1 MDIVKGKIGNALTS
15 AASNHVVAT
24 ANDIYDESI
33 GKYQNE
39 INNDLQGI
47 VENGALINGL
57 QLDLKPS
64 DPNYLGIEYIYYV
77 DKDHVGTGAIELPL
91 ATGDNGGI
99 ISKDCYNYIHGI
111 RRDTIINSPIHISED
126 TNGIKLEFNT
136 RTNNTIEP
144 VTKYIPFASTTSG
157 GIISAD
163 LYKYLYNL
171 QNGAILINPLEIS
184 QATSGLTLKYS
195 SRRNN
200 SINSTNV
207 NIPLASDTKNG
218 VLSKEDYVALH
229 NLIDNSSSSTDSPY
243 GEYPLTIG
251 QSITFE
257 NVNGSLNMKW
267 SAISPGGEPFNNE
280 AVIPV
285 VNRNCSGLMP
295 SSSYLHLN
303 NLLDAHLVKD
313 VNVVSTYKKTESDTT
328 TQAAIEIT
336 KYSSITPTKTTLPI
350 PAATSTSSGVMTPAQ
365 VAFIEYNQGHNTC
378 DDFADIPAN
387 KHICLVDLTGIA
399 AAEGETSKALTV
411 VMEGTGEYDGAEVLL
426 YCHHDGTTDLG
437 IGVPASSTNGAEYV
451 LIPNNGEQDIYAGIQ
466 ELDFVLS
473 CTYINNKWYVRKA

>member
-33 GKYQNE
+33 GKYQNVL
-39 INNDLQGI
+39 NNDLQGI
-47 VENGALINGL
+47 VENNPLINGL
-57 QLDLKPS
+57 QLALKQS

-77 DKDHVGTGAIELPL
+77 DRDTSGTGALELPL
-91 ATGDNGGI
+91 ATSNNAGLMSSNYASMVSELYSKPYVIGPTISFQTATTGLNMKFKTGNNGKI
-99 ISKDCYNYIHGI
+99 ENIVVPRASS
-111 RRDTIINSPIHISED
+111 TS
-126 TNGIKLEFNT
+126 NGIF
-136 RTNNTIEP
+136 
-144 VTKYIPFASTTSG
+144 
-157 GIISAD
+157 
-163 LYKYLYNL
+163 
-171 QNGAILINPLEIS
+171 
-184 QATSGLTLKYS
+184 
-195 SRRNN
+195 
-200 SINSTNV
+200 
-207 NIPLASDTKNG
+207 
-218 VLSKEDYVALH
+218 SKEDYIALH

-251 QSITFE
+251 QPITFE

-285 VNRNCSGLMP
+285 VNSNCSGLMP

-365 VAFIEYNQGHNTC
+365 VAFIEYNQGHNTY
-378 DDFADIPAN
+378 DDFTDIPAN

-399 AAEGETSKALTV
+399 VEGETSKTLTV

-426 YCHHDGTTDLG
+426 YCHHDGDANLG
-437 IGVPASSTNGAEYV
+437 IGVPDSTNGAEYV
-451 LIPNNGEQDIYAGIQ
+451 LIPNDGDEYIRVGTQ
-466 ELDFVLS
+466 ELDFILS